1 MRISDWSSDVCS
13 SDLAPGRFV
22 NIGKR
27 FRDVVY
33 DRVAG
38 DVERDKIEA
47 GSLAFVEQCTVF
59 QMGKNMVHHLMED
72 DESLAEAVE
81 LGKLRAINA
90 LLARRVCDVFAMRVS
105 DMGIAQRELADASV
119 LIDRERSEEHTSELQ

>member
-38 DVERDKIEA
+38 DVERAKIEA

-72 DESLAEAVE
+72 DESLAAAVE
-81 LGKLRAINA
+81 LGRLRAINPLIA
-90 LLARRVCDVFAMRVS
+90 SRVRSGQRRDGNAWLRT
-105 DMGIAQRELADASV
+105 G
-119 LIDRERSEEHTSELQ
+119 RSG